1 MPDQPPWTTW
11 RFFRSLVTAQYDEK
25 ASAWIL
31 NPTFK
36 AHVLLGAG
44 LIGLAGALYGV
55 AYSKT
60 EQLGNQWKICPAFT
74 ADQNQGQQLPS
85 LTAINASIDR
95 LGTSP
100 PADGKPPVR
109 PSQKERLKEQL
120 LQLQSA
126 QQSSCSAGAF
136 FFANRNAALTVAT
149 GAGILAVASLAFVS
163 KKGWE
168 GSNNSIINI
177 GVTSGF
183 VLFTT
188 WTFSQLYGQ
197 GINFETYKIKYS
209 LATNLINLIAS
220 AAANQSATAIAAA
233 GSASPSTLDLNKAA
247 DMTSLIRGLDGQLEV
262 INSPDFSGDTSFVNE
277 AIQKISP
284 ILNLKPGAQ
293 AVPPAPAAPAN
304 TAPNRR

>member
-1 MPDQPPWTTW
+1 MPDQPLWTKK
-11 RFFRSLVTAQYDEK
+11 RFIRNLITAHYDENS
-25 ASAWIL
+25 SAWIL
-31 NPTFK
+31 NPTFT
-36 AHVLLGAG
+36 AHALLGAG
-44 LIGLAGALYGV
+44 LIGLSGALYGV
-55 AYSKT
+55 AFSKT

-85 LTAINASIDR
+85 LTATNASIDR

-126 QQSSCSAGAF
+126 QLSSCSAGTF

-183 VLFTT
+183 VLFTA

-209 LATNLINLIAS
+209 LATSLINAIAS
-220 AAANQSATAIAAA
+220 AAANQSAIAIAAA
-233 GSASPSTLDLNKAA
+233 GSVPPSPLDLNKAA
-247 DMTSLIRGLDGQLEV
+247 DMTSLILRLDGQLDV
-262 INSPDFSGDTSFVNE
+262 INSPDFSGDTSFLNQ
-277 AIQKISP
+277 AIEKISP

-293 AVPPAPAAPAN
+293 VIPPAPAATPN
-304 TAPNRR
+304 TAPNRP